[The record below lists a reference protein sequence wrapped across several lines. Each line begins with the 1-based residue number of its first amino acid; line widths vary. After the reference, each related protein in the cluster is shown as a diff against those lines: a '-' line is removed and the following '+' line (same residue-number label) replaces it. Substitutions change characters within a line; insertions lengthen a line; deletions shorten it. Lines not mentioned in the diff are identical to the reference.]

1 LLAAVVTSQGTV
13 QVQEVGDPSIGDFEV
28 LCRMLYGSICA
39 GTDTHIVNREFDDIL
54 YPSIVGH
61 ESIGEVVKVGPNVK
75 NFSVGDHITRV
86 SAQPSTAGMG
96 LSWGGMCEYGVA
108 RDHEAMKSAGLP
120 REQWDSFRV
129 NQVIPSGLLDD
140 VYEPM
145 FITWR
150 ETLSFI
156 LRLGITRGAK
166 VLVSGSGANGL
177 ALAAMSNAL
186 GAQATIIG
194 SANRSWECI
203 SVASSYID
211 YRDDNGLASFIEQ
224 ARGTMDFLIDAT
236 GNSAALNKLIPTL
249 TGGGSVAVYGMDELE
264 GYTLYPMLAGGSFSF
279 YNDGYDEAETHSR
292 VVDLVQRNELDPAI
306 WIDRKN
312 VFEWSNIN
320 EAFTA
325 AASRTQIK
333 PVVRLT
339 TMASQMT
346 PN

>member
-1 LLAAVVTSQGTV
+1 MRTAVVTSEGV
-13 QVQEVGDPSIGDFEV
+13 IQVREVGDPSIGDFEV
-28 LCRMLYGSICA
+28 LCRMLYGTICA
-39 GTDTHIVNREFDDIL
+39 GTDTHVVNREFADVS
-54 YPSIVGH
+54 YPSIIGH
-61 ESIGEVVKVGPNVK
+61 ESIGEVVEIGPNVK
-75 NFSVGDHITRV
+75 NFSIGDHITRV
-86 SAQPSTAGMG
+86 SAQTSSAGLA

-120 REQWDSFRV
+120 REQWESFRV
-129 NQVIPSGLLDD
+129 NQAIPGGLLED

-156 LRLGITRGAK
+156 LRLGVTRGAR

-177 ALAAMSNAL
+177 SLAAMSSAL
-186 GAQATIIG
+186 GAEATIIG
-194 SANRSWECI
+194 SANRSRECL

-211 YRDDNGLASFIEQ
+211 YRDENGLASFIEQ

-236 GNSAALNKLIPTL
+236 GNSSALNKLMPTL
-249 TGGGSVAVYGMDELE
+249 TGGGSIAVYGMDELE
-264 GYTLYPMLAGGSFSF
+264 GYTLYPLLAGGSFSF
-279 YNDGYDEAETHSR
+279 YNDGYDEAETHGR
-292 VVDLVQRNELDPAI
+292 VVELVQRNELDPAI
-306 WIDRKN
+306 WIDREN

-320 EAFTA
+320 EAFVA

-339 TMASQMT
+339 TKEK
-346 PN
+346 N